1 MSTGRPLTPDRWH
14 ERQHLMRVLIIG
26 AGLGGLTLLHGLRR
40 AGIDARV
47 FERSAHRAQ
56 QPASYGIHLNADGL
70 RALHACLPDENWKM
84 IDTAGS
90 PVPLIIRFHDPRRGV
105 LATIDK
111 RFPEDTTDPITKRRA
126 ISRGKLYEALLH
138 NTGTDDDAE
147 PLVHWDKTFTHY
159 ELYDDGVRAYFA
171 DGSHADGDIL
181 VGADGSNSRVRHQR
195 LPSLQRQELGIINI
209 AGRVPLAGVVA
220 AALPADF
227 TDGGIN
233 NVVPARNGWMFL
245 STWPSGDP
253 DNTDVSNGAAEYV
266 VWAWAGSRDSY
277 PHGVENLDRN
287 QLKQLVT
294 ERVRD
299 WAAPLRTL
307 VDATDATTITTVPL
321 RTMPQLPE
329 WAPSRI
335 TLLGDAIHNMTPMA
349 GIGANTAL
357 GDAEHL
363 RQALTAGADTV
374 SAIGGYETA
383 MRHDANQALA
393 LSSRNA
399 TNAALA
405 TPSNRTV
412 FRALLRASAAIPAIR
427 RKIFGP
433 SI

>member
-1 MSTGRPLTPDRWH
+1 
-14 ERQHLMRVLIIG
+14 MRVLIIG

-47 FERSAHRAQ
+47 FERSSYRAT

-84 IDTAGS
+84 IDAAGS
-90 PVPLIIRFHDPRRGV
+90 PVPMIIRFHDPLRGV

-111 RFPEDTTDPITKRRA
+111 RFPEDTTEPITKRRA
-126 ISRGKLYEALLH
+126 ISRGNLHEALLH
-138 NTGTDDDAE
+138 NTHTDVDAE
-147 PLVHWDKTFTHY
+147 PLVHWEKTFTHY
-159 ELYDDGVRAYFA
+159 ELHTHGVRAYFA
-171 DGSHADGDIL
+171 DGSHTDGDIL

-195 LPSLQRQELGIINI
+195 LPGLQRQELGIINI
-209 AGRVPLAGVVA
+209 AGRVPLAGAVA

-227 TDGGIN
+227 TDGSIN

-245 STWPSGDP
+245 STWPTGEG
-253 DNTDVSNGAAEYV
+253 DNTDGSNGADEYV

-277 PHGVENLDRN
+277 PDGVENLDGIH
-287 QLKQLVT
+287 LKQLVT
-294 ERVRD
+294 ERVHN
-299 WAAPLRTL
+299 WTTPLRAM
-307 VDATDATTITTVPL
+307 VDATDAATITTVRL

-329 WAPSRI
+329 WSPSRV

-357 GDAEHL
+357 ADADHL
-363 RQALTAGADTV
+363 RRALTTGTDPVT
-374 SAIGGYETA
+374 AIGLYETG

-393 LSSRNA
+393 LSTRNA
-399 TNAALA
+399 RNAALA
-405 TPSNRTV
+405 GPTNRTM
-412 FRALLRASAAIPAIR
+412 FRALLRASATIPALR
-427 RKIFGP
+427 RKIFGS